1 MIRAHII
8 VKPKAE
14 VMDPQGQAVREALEH
29 LGFENVGEVR
39 VGRFLS
45 VDLFTN
51 DVPLAQA
58 TVEQMCQKL
67 LANPIVEDY
76 EIRLE
81 TREEVAP

>member
-14 VMDPQGQAVREALEH
+14 VMDPQGQAVREALEN

-45 VDLFTN
+45 VDLLTN
-51 DVPLAQA
+51 DVPLAHA

-67 LANPIVEDY
+67 LANPVVEDY